1 MPATEQTTT
10 GAAALAGATTTA
22 ASSNSEEVILAL
34 QRERKNQYLS
44 FKKFG
49 EFKNM
54 SSSSNKSKG
63 KLTALGYI
71 YVFISAI
78 VFLLYWFVDAVDGRY
93 ASVLLLAS
101 CFVVRVHPAFS
112 GANGKLRWWDVWE
125 DTLFGTSKRLG
136 CRSIS
141 SSSNVVKQSLTTTIG
156 FERAAWV
163 CLCVF

>member
-10 GAAALAGATTTA
+10 GAALAGATTTTTT
-22 ASSNSEEVILAL
+22 SSNSEEVILAL

-54 SSSSNKSKG
+54 SSIKSKG

-71 YVFISAI
+71 YVCFFAI

-112 GANGKLRWWDVWE
+112 SATGKLR
-125 DTLFGTSKRLG
+125 
-136 CRSIS
+136 
-141 SSSNVVKQSLTTTIG
+141 
-156 FERAAWV
+156 
-163 CLCVF
+163 

>member
-1 MPATEQTTT
+1 MPATKEQTLT
-10 GAAALAGATTTA
+10 GAAGAAVAGATTTI

-49 EFKNM
+49 EFKNV
-54 SSSSNKSKG
+54 SSSNKSKG

-112 GANGKLRWWDVWE
+112 GASGKLR
-125 DTLFGTSKRLG
+125 
-136 CRSIS
+136 
-141 SSSNVVKQSLTTTIG
+141 
-156 FERAAWV
+156 
-163 CLCVF
+163 